1 MACLKAGD
9 GKGGGVGVS
18 SIGLQC
24 SVGEHELHVD
34 DGIGDAHEG
43 SVTKSLARHTWRARV
58 HCVGDEV
65 AEHGADHGGVGDVG
79 EHTVAGD
86 AHLQQQLL
94 PNHKRMETALRA
106 RAAHAVHVVAEAEG
120 ADARAVVMTSDAQL
134 LEGRYSPEETWQ
146 NLSLVVRFTVCEN
159 NNVYVFAGGV
169 FQSKGKGELVGCNEV
184 SGAFRSQAV
193 DNCLRLKFPC
203 AARENTARGCT
214 ERLHLPSAVISVLAS
229 FTLASELKDTMV
241 TESSPPQTS
250 TMTLEECLAR
260 SRRVKFTW
268 LSCEEESAAACV
280 AELSMEPDTS
290 RTMMQWMGLRCG
302 FSTASSA
309 CSERRNKPLGEGEG
323 GCYLQA

>member
-1 MACLKAGD
+1 M
-9 GKGGGVGVS
+9 GVG
-18 SIGLQC
+18 SIGLKC
-24 SVGEHELHVD
+24 SVGEHELHVN

-43 SVTKSLARHTWRARV
+43 SVRKSLARHAWRARV

-65 AEHGADHGGVGDVG
+65 AEDGADHGGVGDVG
-79 EHTVAGD
+79 EHAVAGD

-94 PNHKRMETALRA
+94 PPRVNHKRMETALRG

-120 ADARAVVMTSDAQL
+120 TDARAVVMTSDAQL

-159 NNVYVFAGGV
+159 NNVYVFTGGV
-169 FQSKGKGELVGCNEV
+169 FQSKGKGELVGSYEV

-193 DNCLRLKFPC
+193 DNCLRLKFPY

-214 ERLHLPSAVISVLAS
+214 ERLNLPSAVISVLAS
-229 FTLASELKDTMV
+229 FTLASELKDTIV

-260 SRRVKFTW
+260 SRRVKFTR

-280 AELSMEPDTS
+280 AELSMERDTS

-309 CSERRNKPLGEGEG
+309 CSE
-323 GCYLQA
+323 